1 MKRNEA
7 LEVATRELTKRGIP
21 YEVVR
26 SKKHWQVRWMIFAHR
41 PRRVVVVNDPG
52 ERRALLNTRA
62 DVRRL
67 LRQDGIS

>member
-26 SKKHWQVRWMIFAHR
+26 SKKHWQVRWMILWSTTPANGGR
-41 PRRVVVVNDPG
+41 Y
-52 ERRALLNTRA
+52 
-62 DVRRL
+62 
-67 LRQDGIS
+67 